1 MSQKDMK
8 VSLLLSVAQTG
19 LSHLQ
24 DVIRELEG
32 AGVATDEFQQEAKE
46 LGEALAR
53 LERDSALMDTFGS
66 LKRETA
72 GLSKQL
78 DVAAQ
83 QVDALAAELE
93 RAAQASAQATAA
105 QAQSAQKLSAARAW
119 QAQLQEAIA
128 ATRQEMQELKQAS
141 GESIAP
147 HLTERLADARQQLK
161 SLQAEAAVATQ
172 NTRLLAAANK
182 ENEAAAKN
190 AARAEEALTGQYQRA
205 VQEAGKLSASFNSK
219 NKALSQTREHMQAAG
234 LQTSQL
240 ALQQKALAE
249 RMQQISQ
256 SGDGLVARMRSTAD
270 AAKLQSAAVEKAGK
284 AWATFQ
290 RGIAAGLGF
299 AAAQI
304 GLSGLGSALGTLR
317 TGIEEVLRVG
327 GGFEQMRAQLATLY
341 GSIEQGQNAFAWIR
355 DFGKTVPYE
364 LEAVTGAFTKLK
376 AMGLDPMDG
385 SLQAIADQAAALG
398 GGVQTLEGVVLAL
411 GQAWTKQKLQGEEA
425 LQLIERGVPVWD
437 LLSRATG
444 KSAVQLQQ
452 LASAGQLGREA
463 IAALIAEMGKANA
476 GAAAGAMNT
485 WNGQIALLKSNWQE
499 FLDTIATSGILD
511 LFREEVV
518 AINQAIAELARTGE
532 LKAWAQ
538 AASDAIVSLYEAI
551 KSGIGFFKDW
561 GNELGTL
568 TEVAI
573 GFKTLSLGKTALGW
587 GAEIALSAQNIEKS
601 ASVIAGAGK
610 LAAAGWIGWNVGA
623 WLREEFLVIEQAG
636 IALAAG
642 LTKAAARAQH
652 YWESLKAV
660 FTDDTLEAAEERF
673 SQKLRQIDDDYAALF
688 ESAAQARQGQE
699 QLAQA
704 AETAAAAVQQQA
716 AQTQQA
722 AAAMGQAMAAAVK
735 TIDEVDQA
743 MQRAGVSAQATGSA
757 LEAAFLQAVPKAQT
771 LADIQALQDK
781 LQALADAGRIG
792 TDGVKAIT
800 GAIADHAQ
808 SIGQAMVGAI
818 ATIDQV
824 DQAMRRAGVSAQA
837 TASAL
842 QEAFAQAIGQAKT
855 LADIEALEKKLKDLE
870 AAGRIGA
877 EGVKAIAEAIAL
889 QRQSIEATDQARQAM
904 LEGFKE
910 LGADGAAA
918 LGQISE
924 GAQKAIAAVDKI
936 AAAAKEA
943 GLGVNEAAQA
953 IEKAFTAAVP
963 KADSLQAIEALES
976 RLKAAGQA
984 GQIGAEGIARVQA
997 ALDKQRAAIEQQ
1009 LPGIQSLEE
1018 ALKQLGVT
1026 PQKELDRLA
1035 QSAKDAFEAVK
1046 QSGQATPREINE
1058 AWKKMAE
1065 AAIAANDGVADASL
1079 KAAAQQH
1086 GFAIETDKAG
1096 KSIIKSMEE
1105 AKEATEGVGQAAGKA
1120 GEKMAE
1126 AAQKAKDAWADGSLV
1141 EQAEKHNAALG
1152 KIEGS
1157 WIRADVAASQ
1167 YAKQIAEVVWEQG
1180 KAIAQMTEEHARLVQ
1195 QMEALSEQQRNL
1207 EAVNNDAVRGLEAL
1221 RLRYLELTGDQEAA
1235 AELKMQMARQEIDLK
1250 LALLEIDLQRAQIA
1264 GDTAKV
1270 KKMEL
1275 QIAALKEQL
1284 TWLDKIHA
1292 KEKELRKER
1301 EREERSHGRSSGGGG
1316 SGSSSAGSLPPP
1328 APAPQPQPAPP
1339 APPAPPVHIT
1349 LHAHGITDPVRL
1361 AKAIE
1366 PELARLARLAR

>member
-1 MSQKDMK
+1 MAGNELKAKLVIEAQSKGQEGIVGLRGELDKLADGAEKAAAVMADRELLGVRAHAEVQKEIDATRAAYERLKASGQLSQAE
-8 VSLLLSVAQTG
+8 LAQAALKTEER
-19 LSHLQ
+19 
-24 DVIRELEG
+24 IRELH
-32 AGVATDEFQQEAKE
+32 QQTNGWADSLGKAK
-46 LGEALAR
+46 LAF
-53 LERDSALMDTFGS
+53 S
-66 LKRETA
+66 
-72 GLSKQL
+72 
-78 DVAAQ
+78 
-83 QVDALAAELE
+83 ALAAGGAGIAAVVRQAMDFESAMADVAKVVDGTDEQVGQLAARIKDMTREIPLAATELAQMAAAGGQLGVPLQQLDE
-93 RAAQASAQATAA
+93 FVRLAAQMATAFGLSA
-105 QAQSAQKLSAARAW
+105 EQAGQAVAKLSNIFNLPLEQVRE
-119 QAQLQEAIA
+119 LGDAI
-128 ATRQEMQELKQAS
+128 
-141 GESIAP
+141 
-147 HLTERLADARQQLK
+147 
-161 SLQAEAAVATQ
+161 
-172 NTRLLAAANK
+172 NTLGN
-182 ENEAAAKN
+182 NMAAKEGDIVEVLTRIGG
-190 AARAEEALTGQYQRA
+190 AAGQF
-205 VQEAGKLSASFNSK
+205 GLSAS
-219 NKALSQTREHMQAAG
+219 
-234 LQTSQL
+234 
-240 ALQQKALAE
+240 
-249 RMQQISQ
+249 
-256 SGDGLVARMRSTAD
+256 
-270 AAKLQSAAVEKAGK
+270 
-284 AWATFQ
+284 
-290 RGIAAGLGF
+290 
-299 AAAQI
+299 
-304 GLSGLGSALGTLR
+304 
-317 TGIEEVLRVG
+317 
-327 GGFEQMRAQLATLY
+327 
-341 GSIEQGQNAFAWIR
+341 
-355 DFGKTVPYE
+355 
-364 LEAVTGAFTKLK
+364 
-376 AMGLDPMDG
+376 
-385 SLQAIADQAAALG
+385 QAAALG
-398 GGVQTLEGVVLAL
+398 ASMLSLGVSAEVAGTGINAILAKLQTAGIQGKEFQAALADMGLSAKQLAADIAANPQKALEEFLQALAKLEGAQKAEVLAKLFGQEYQDDVARLLAGLGQYDKALGLVADKAATAGAMQGEFAARVKTTEAQLKLLQGSVQAAAINLGSALLPVLRAVASSLSDGTRAVADLAQKFPELASAAGVFVTLAANAAALRLAWLAL
-411 GQAWTKQKLQGEEA
+411 GVAGAKAFAGVAAQVSA
-425 LQLIERGVPVWD
+425 LNVGM
-437 LLSRATG
+437 T
-444 KSAVQLQQ
+444 Q
-452 LASAGQLGREA
+452 LAAQSS
-463 IAALIAEMGKANA
+463 IAAA
-476 GAAAGAMNT
+476 
-485 WNGQIALLKSNWQE
+485 
-499 FLDTIATSGILD
+499 
-511 LFREEVV
+511 
-518 AINQAIAELARTGE
+518 
-532 LKAWAQ
+532 
-538 AASDAIVSLYEAI
+538 AI
-551 KSGIGFFKDW
+551 KS
-561 GNELGTL
+561 
-568 TEVAI
+568 
-573 GFKTLSLGKTALGW
+573 
-587 GAEIALSAQNIEKS
+587 
-601 ASVIAGAGK
+601 AGL
-610 LAAAGWIGWNVGA
+610 LAASGWIGWQIGKG
-623 WLREEFLVIEQAG
+623 LREEFLVIEQAG

-642 LTKAAARAQH
+642 LTKAAAYAQAA
-652 YWESLKAV
+652 WESLKAP
-660 FTDDTLEAAEERF
+660 FTDDTIEAASERL
-673 SQKLRQIDDDYAALF
+673 SQKLQQIDDDYAALF

-704 AETAAAAVQQQA
+704 AETAAAAVQQVA
-716 AQTQQA
+716 VQTQQA
-722 AAAMGQAMAAAVK
+722 AGAMGQAMAGAVK

-781 LQALADAGRIG
+781 LQALAEAGRIG
-792 TDGVKAIT
+792 ADGVKAIT

-824 DQAMRRAGVSAQA
+824 DQAMRRAGVSARA

-842 QEAFAQAIGQAKT
+842 QEAFSQAIGQAKT

-877 EGVKAIAEAIAL
+877 EGVKAIAEAIAR

-924 GAQKAIAAVDKI
+924 GAQKAIDAVDKI
-936 AAAAKEA
+936 AVAAKEA
-943 GLGVNEAAQA
+943 GLGVEAAA
-953 IEKAFTAAVP
+953 RSIEMAFTAAVP

-1035 QSAKDAFEAVK
+1035 QSAKEAFEAVK

-1105 AKEATEGVGQAAGKA
+1105 AKEATEGVGKAAEKSGD
-1120 GEKMAE
+1120 KMAD
-1126 AAQKAKDAWADGSLV
+1126 AAKKAKDAWADGSLV

-1167 YAKQIAEVVWEQG
+1167 YARQIAQVIWEQG

-1195 QMEALSEQQRNL
+1195 QMEALSEQQRHL

-1264 GDTAKV
+1264 GDTAEV

-1301 EREERSHGRSSGGGG
+1301 EREERSHGRSSGGGSG
-1316 SGSSSAGSLPPP
+1316 SGSGGSAGSLPPP
-1328 APAPQPQPAPP
+1328 TPTPAPQPAPP
-1339 APPAPPVHIT
+1339 APPVNIT